1 MTWLLLAEYSS
12 TRNKYVLIDRYFV
25 TIEMALAGNF
35 ALEGFD
41 FKRWVHWLGSPQE
54 EQEALQFSS
63 VQSLSHVQLCD
74 SMGCRKPGLPVHHQ
88 LPELAQTYVCRV
100 SNAIQPSHPLSF
112 PSPGD
117 LPDPGIKSTSPVLG
131 GGFFTTKPP
140 GFSSVQS
147 LSRVRL
153 FVTP

>member
-88 LPELAQTYVCRV
+88 LPELAQTSVCCV

-112 PSPGD
+112 PSPPAFHISQHQG
-117 LPDPGIKSTSPVLG
+117 
-131 GGFFTTKPP
+131 
-140 GFSSVQS
+140 
-147 LSRVRL
+147 L
-153 FVTP
+153 FR